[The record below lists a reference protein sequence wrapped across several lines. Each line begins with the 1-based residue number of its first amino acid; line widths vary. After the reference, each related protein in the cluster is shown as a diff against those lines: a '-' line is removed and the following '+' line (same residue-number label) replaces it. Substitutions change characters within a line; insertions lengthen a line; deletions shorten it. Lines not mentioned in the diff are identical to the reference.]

1 MANTLDNIVLQ
12 ESDLLDSDIRLLIHK
27 KRTDPAFTLTDHVR
41 KKLKENTT
49 TTPPASTSALAMRR
63 SKSGLNF
70 EEEQG
75 ETDAI
80 KKLHDLV
87 SFLNVE
93 VIRLKEKDTFSLNG
107 FVALKWGITIEYSK
121 ILSF

>member
-63 SKSGLNF
+63 SKSGLPLRLAARRSNRHPGRTSSRLIPPPGGLF
-70 EEEQG
+70 LRLLALLSRRAYKDEVVG
-75 ETDAI
+75 VP
-80 KKLHDLV
+80 LV
-87 SFLNVE
+87 MSP
-93 VIRLKEKDTFSLNG
+93 T
-107 FVALKWGITIEYSK
+107 W
-121 ILSF
+121 IL